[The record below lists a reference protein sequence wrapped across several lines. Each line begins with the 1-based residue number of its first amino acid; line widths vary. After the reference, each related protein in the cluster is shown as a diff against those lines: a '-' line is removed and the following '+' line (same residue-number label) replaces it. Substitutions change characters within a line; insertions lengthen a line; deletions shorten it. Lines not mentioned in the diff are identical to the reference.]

1 MVVGPYGDDN
11 EITIIVGGNCFL
23 QCFKING
30 DEQFWNVMSD
40 QVTALALVSCDG
52 HVPVMI
58 PNLNIIFKTYNYH
71 YYSLASYWDRG
82 RSVTHL

>member
-1 MVVGPYGDDN
+1 MVVGPYGDAN
-11 EITIIVGGNCFL
+11 EIIIIVGGNCFL

-52 HVPVMI
+52 HNQVRFSYFKHHHFQ
-58 PNLNIIFKTYNYH
+58 NL
-71 YYSLASYWDRG
+71 
-82 RSVTHL
+82 